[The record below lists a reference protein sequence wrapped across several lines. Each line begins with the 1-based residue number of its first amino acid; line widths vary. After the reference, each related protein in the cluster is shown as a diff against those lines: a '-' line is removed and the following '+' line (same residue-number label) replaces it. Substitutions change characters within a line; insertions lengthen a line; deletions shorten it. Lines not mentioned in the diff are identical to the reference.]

1 MEKRKK
7 PVQKRQWVRRKDV
20 AERRW
25 PKSKSNVQKK
35 REQIKYSKFDKYKKD
50 EFNLEDYMQE
60 II

>member
-1 MEKRKK
+1 M
-7 PVQKRQWVRRKDV
+7 

-35 REQIKYSKFDKYKKD
+35 REQIKYSKFDKYKND